1 MFIPKPPPGLSEQE
15 KAAHPSWRR
24 YTSKY
29 RRKRRVVRDLWL
41 YSGVLMVVVPF
52 PLLLVM
58 ALGTTLLSFVILDET
73 P

>member
-1 MFIPKPPPGLSEQE
+1 MAAAMLCAAKPTARASD
-15 KAAHPSWRR
+15 KAIRGR
-24 YTSKY
+24 
-29 RRKRRVVRDLWL
+29 WL